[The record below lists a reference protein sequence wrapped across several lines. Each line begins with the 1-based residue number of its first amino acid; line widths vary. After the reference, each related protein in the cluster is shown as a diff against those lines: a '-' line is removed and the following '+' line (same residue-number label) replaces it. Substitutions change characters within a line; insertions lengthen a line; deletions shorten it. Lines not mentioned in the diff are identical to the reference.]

1 MLKATDYNIRK
12 YSLRNR
18 ETQTSSHQRCE
29 RGQSLVEAVLCML
42 VLLVILFGII
52 QASLAVYS
60 YHFIA
65 EAAREG
71 ARYAVVRGSACTGF
85 ASACPASAT
94 DIQNY
99 VKNLGFPGIDNRAA
113 AMTVTVTC
121 GPGGSNPATPAGA
134 CSAGNND
141 PGDIV
146 KVAITYHFPLS
157 VPFWPT
163 NNITMNSASQMTI
176 SQ

>member
-1 MLKATDYNIRK
+1 MLRATDYKKRSYLPGNCEGR
-12 YSLRNR
+12 
-18 ETQTSSHQRCE
+18 TSARRRYE
-29 RGQSLVEAVLCML
+29 RGQSIVEAVLCML
-42 VLLVILFGII
+42 VLLIILFGII

-60 YHFIA
+60 YHYIA

-85 ASACPASAT
+85 GSACPASAT

-121 GPGGSNPATPAGA
+121 GPGGSNPAPPAGA

-146 KVAITYHFPLS
+146 KVAITYHFPLA
-157 VPFWPT
+157 VPFLPA